1 MTVQEQ
7 SEAHALNWRFGDAHM
22 RLLTLLA
29 LFLALYLYWDPA
41 LNLVQRWGQSEELS
55 HSYFI
60 PIISGWLI
68 WTNRKAVND
77 SVGHP
82 SSAALLFFVLA
93 LMLRLLGELV
103 QFYFLQQV
111 SLVIFISGFITGLGG
126 LSLLRVL
133 AAPVAFLFLAIPPPN
148 WAMTL
153 LSLEFQHMS
162 SQLGVAMLRWLDV
175 PVYLTG
181 NIIDLGVYK
190 LQVEEAC
197 NGLNY
202 LFPFFSLATIAA
214 YLYRGPYWQKA
225 LIIAS
230 SVPITILFNS
240 FRIAIT
246 GVLVNLRGIEHA
258 EGFIHAF
265 EGWVVFLLCMLALLA
280 VIFVLNLFARPRRS
294 LATAINAPDLSPQPP
309 SSTFSIRPTAL
320 WMGTSMLTGFALI
333 ISILAMVDEFEIP
346 DRRDFE
352 LIPYEFGE
360 LDHEVRPIDAA
371 TAAVL
376 GADDSIVV
384 NFYDDRGEVVNLYMA
399 YLEERRN
406 GRSWHSPRQCIPGGG
421 WRITE
426 HTISGAATSQSGAFE
441 INRLIIEN
449 QGNRQLVYYWYD
461 QRGRKIANEFV
472 MQYWTVFD
480 TVTRKRPDGAL
491 VRLITPID
499 AGESVEEAELRLTLM
514 TSKLDA
520 VLADYVPH

>member
-1 MTVQEQ
+1 MIVHQPTGLSESLFQ
-7 SEAHALNWRFGDAHM
+7 SQGWIGFGLAALTA
-22 RLLTLLA
+22 LLGLA
-29 LFLALYLYWDPA
+29 LFFDPI
-41 LNLVQRWGQSEELS
+41 LNLFQRWGTSEELS

-60 PIISGWLI
+60 PMISGWLI
-68 WTNRKAVND
+68 WTNRSAIAQ
-77 SVGHP
+77 SVGSP
-82 SSAALLFFVLA
+82 SSVGLLLIIVALI
-93 LMLRLLGELV
+93 LRLLGELIH
-103 QFYFLQQV
+103 FYFLQHIG
-111 SLVIFISGFITGLGG
+111 LILFIAGMVAGFGG
-126 LSLLRVL
+126 RSLLRIV
-133 AAPVAFLFLAIPPPN
+133 AAPMAFLVFAVPPPN

-294 LATAINAPDLSPQPP
+294 LATAINAPDLSAQQP
-309 SSTFSIRPTAL
+309 SSTLGIRPTAL
-320 WMGTSMLTGFALI
+320 WMGTSLLSGFALI
-333 ISILAMVDEFEIP
+333 ISFVAMVDEFEIP

-384 NFYDDRGEVVNLYMA
+384 NFYDERGEVVNLYMA

-421 WRITE
+421 WRITD

-480 TVTRKRPDGAL
+480 TVARRRPDGAL

-499 AGESVEEAELRLTLM
+499 AGESVEDAELRLTLM